1 MRSKSTK
8 VNHAKRKKLQRKM
21 TKLYWKIKE
30 KVRNLHWQT
39 ARWMCSRHSVV
50 LMGHL
55 KTSEI
60 TKKANRVMGKKATLV
75 MLALSHYQFQ
85 WRLLMKAEELGCQ
98 ARLVNERLTTKRC
111 TMCSN
116 IHRGIGG
123 REDFFCPNPLCELAI
138 HRDLNAARNMLIMN
152 LSVLKDVLESMRNA
166 TA

>member
-75 MLALSHYQFQ
+75 MNTLSHY
-85 WRLLMKAEELGCQ
+85 
-98 ARLVNERLTTKRC
+98 
-111 TMCSN
+111 
-116 IHRGIGG
+116 
-123 REDFFCPNPLCELAI
+123 
-138 HRDLNAARNMLIMN
+138 
-152 LSVLKDVLESMRNA
+152 
-166 TA
+166 